1 MHVLLV
7 PVGSHGDVHP
17 FLGLGQALRARGHR
31 VTFLINEYF
40 GPLVRGL
47 GFEMAAVGGAEL
59 FEAAM
64 RRPDLWHPTRGFAA
78 VAPGIVDGARLA
90 FDLIRERYVPGE
102 AVAVGGTLA
111 FGVRLAEEALGVPG
125 ATVHLQPA
133 VMHSNHDT
141 PIYGGADTR
150 RWPRWIKRPFFDLV
164 YARLIEPHIRPG
176 LNDYRRG
183 LGLPP
188 VADVMRRWIHSP
200 RLVLGFFPAWFGPP
214 QPDWPG
220 STRLVGFPLYDEADV
235 TPIAPELEDFL
246 GAGPPPIA
254 FTPGSANLTGRAFFE
269 AAAEACVRLGRRGLL
284 LTRHA
289 DQVPSALPE
298 GVRHVDY
305 APFSRLLP
313 RVAALVHHGGV
324 GTSAQGMAAGIPHLV
339 MPLAHDQFDNAARME
354 RLGIARWIWP
364 KRFRGP
370 AVADALRR
378 LTEDPGVAES
388 CRRVVARFADDPSPM
403 DRASIAIESLLAA
416 PVP

>member
-1 MHVLLV
+1 MHALLV

-78 VAPGIVDGARLA
+78 VAPGIVDGARLV

-133 VMHSNHDT
+133 VIHSHHDT
-141 PIYGGADTR
+141 PIYAGADTR

-176 LNDYRRG
+176 LNDYRRE

-214 QPDWPG
+214 QPDWPK

-235 TPIAPELEDFL
+235 TPIAPELDGFL
-246 GAGPPPIA
+246 DAGPPPIA

-324 GTSAQGMAAGIPHLV
+324 GTSAQGMAAGVPHLV
-339 MPLAHDQFDNAARME
+339 MPLAHDQFDNAARMQ
-354 RLGIARWIWP
+354 RLGIARSLWP
-364 KRFRGP
+364 SRFRGP

-403 DRASIAIESLLAA
+403 DRASVAIESLLAA